1 MCGIIGY
8 LGPQDAVE
16 VIMDGLARLEYR
28 GYDSAG
34 LAVVTDQGD
43 FVVRRAQG
51 KLSRLVAK
59 LADDPVSGHLGM
71 GHTRWATH
79 GRPSETNAHPHLAGD
94 VAVVHN
100 GIIENYLEL
109 KNELIQAGHEFS
121 SETDT
126 EIVAHL
132 VANQLKNGASDLE
145 DAVRRALGRIRGSYA
160 LVILDRRRPDL
171 IIGARKDSPLVL
183 GLGGPGEYFLASDV
197 PAFLSHTNRVVF
209 LHDSDLVVI
218 KGDAYQVSNLEG
230 NPQERPETIISW
242 SPAMAEKAGYKHFMQ
257 KEIFEQP
264 RALVDTLAGRAKAG
278 DSEVFLPDL
287 GLTPEALGK
296 VRRMVLLA
304 CGTSWH
310 AALVGKFWLEGL
322 AKVPT
327 EVDLG
332 SEFRYRDP
340 LVGPGD
346 LVVAISQSG
355 ETADTLAAVREATA
369 KGAAAVAICNV
380 VGSTLTRETAGVIY
394 THAGPEIG
402 VASTKAFTTQLVV
415 LLMLALHMGRVRGA
429 LNDEQGREL
438 IEQLV
443 QLPGLVQQ
451 ALELE
456 ADVVSVA
463 ERFAQVQDFLFLG
476 RGLCYP
482 IALEGALKLKEI
494 SYIHAE
500 GYPAGEMKHGPIAL
514 IDQDMPVVVLANQN
528 QVLEKVLSNMEEVRA
543 RQGRL
548 IAVTEADNAAAR
560 SLADAAISVPIS
572 PPLLAPIVLT
582 VPLQL
587 LAYHVAVLRGTDVDQ
602 PRNLAKSVTVE

>member
-16 VIMDGLARLEYR
+16 VIMEGLGRLEYR

-34 LAVVTDQGD
+34 LALVSEGD
-43 FVVRRAQG
+43 FLVYRAEG
-51 KLSRLVAK
+51 KLKNLRAK
-59 LADDPVSGHLGM
+59 LAESPARGHLGV

-79 GRPSETNAHPHLAGD
+79 GQPSETNAHPHLAGD

-109 KNELIQAGHEFS
+109 KEDLAPRHTFS

-126 EIVAHL
+126 EIVSHL
-132 VANQLKNGASDLE
+132 VEDYLHQGLDLPQ
-145 DAVRRALGRIRGSYA
+145 AVQRALGRIRGSYA
-160 LVILDRRRPDL
+160 LVLLDRRCPDL
-171 IIGARKDSPLVL
+171 LVGARKDSPLVL
-183 GLGGPGEYFLASDV
+183 GLGEEGEFFLASDV
-197 PAFLSHTNRVVF
+197 PAFLGHTNRVIF
-209 LHDSDLVVI
+209 LDDGELVVI
-218 KGDAYQVSNLEG
+218 RGDNYRVTDLAG
-230 NPQERPETIISW
+230 NPRQKTPQTISW
-242 SPAMAEKAGYKHFMQ
+242 SPAMAEKAGYTHFMQ

-264 RALVDTLAGRAKAG
+264 RALADTISGRAKSGQA
-278 DSEVFLPDL
+278 EVFLPDVGYADQEL
-287 GLTPEALGK
+287 LA
-296 VRRMVLLA
+296 VRRLVMLA
-304 CGTSWH
+304 CGTSYH
-310 AALVGKFWLEGL
+310 AALVGKFLVEGL
-322 AKVPT
+322 AGIPV

-340 LVGPGD
+340 LVGPED

-355 ETADTLAAVREATA
+355 ETADTLAAVREAKA
-369 KGAAAVAICNV
+369 KGARALGICNV
-380 VGSTLTRETAGVIY
+380 VGSSLTRETGGVLY

-402 VASTKAFTTQLVV
+402 VASTKAFTTQLVA
-415 LLMLALHMGRVRGA
+415 LYLLALYLGRLRGVIDDERGRA
-429 LNDEQGREL
+429 LVED
-438 IEQLV
+438 LV

-451 ALELE
+451 GLEE
-456 ADVVSVA
+456 EPRVKEIAEQFAYAD
-463 ERFAQVQDFLFLG
+463 DFLYLG
-476 RGLCYP
+476 RGICYP

-514 IDQDMPVVVLANQN
+514 IDEKMPVVALANN
-528 QVLEKVLSNMEEVRA
+528 NDVLEKVLSNMEEVRA

-548 IAVTEADNAAAR
+548 IVVTEAENR
-560 SLADAAISVPIS
+560 SAQALAQAAIIVPQA
-572 PPLLAPIVLT
+572 PPLLAPVLLT

>member
-16 VIMDGLARLEYR
+16 VIMEGLGRLEYR

-34 LAVVTDQGD
+34 LALVHDGD
-43 FVVRRAQG
+43 FVVYRAEG
-51 KLSRLVAK
+51 KLRNLKAK
-59 LADDPVSGHLGM
+59 LARNPARGHLGV

-109 KNELIQAGHEFS
+109 KEDLASRHTFS

-126 EIVAHL
+126 EIVSHL
-132 VANQLKNGASDLE
+132 VEDYLVQGMDLPQ
-145 DAVRRALGRIRGSYA
+145 ALRHALGRIRGSYA
-160 LVILDRRRPDL
+160 LVLLDRRRPDL
-171 IIGARKDSPLVL
+171 MVGARKDSPLVL
-183 GLGGPGEYFLASDV
+183 GLGGEGEYFLASDV
-197 PAFLSHTNRVVF
+197 PAFLGHTNRVIF
-209 LHDSDLVVI
+209 LDDGELVVI
-218 KGDAYQVSNLEG
+218 QGDGHRVTDLAG
-230 NPQERPETIISW
+230 NPIEKRPQTISW
-242 SPAMAEKAGYKHFMQ
+242 SPAMAEKAGYTHFMQ

-264 RALVDTLAGRAKAG
+264 RALADTISGRAKSGQA
-278 DSEVFLPDL
+278 DVFLPEL
-287 GLTPEALGK
+287 GYSEQELLS
-296 VRRMVLLA
+296 VRRLVMLA
-304 CGTSWH
+304 CGTSYH
-310 AALVGKFWLEGL
+310 AALVGKFLVEGL
-322 AKVPT
+322 AGIPV

-340 LVGPGD
+340 LVGPDD

-355 ETADTLAAVREATA
+355 ETADTLAAVREAKA
-369 KGAAAVAICNV
+369 KGARALGICNV
-380 VGSTLTRETAGVIY
+380 VGSSLTRETGGVLY

-402 VASTKAFTTQLVV
+402 VASTKAFTTQLVA
-415 LLMLALHMGRVRGA
+415 LYLLALYLGRLRGA
-429 LNDEQGREL
+429 IDQEQGRALVED
-438 IEQLV
+438 LV

-451 ALELE
+451 SLEE
-456 ADVVSVA
+456 EPRVKEIAEQFAYAD
-463 ERFAQVQDFLFLG
+463 DFLYLG
-476 RGLCYP
+476 RGICYP

-514 IDQDMPVVVLANQN
+514 IDEKMPVVALANN
-528 QVLEKVLSNMEEVRA
+528 NDVLEKVLSNMEEVRA
-543 RQGRL
+543 RQGKL
-548 IAVTEADNAAAR
+548 IVVTEAENHSAQA
-560 SLADAAISVPIS
+560 LAQAAIIVPEA
-572 PPLLAPIVLT
+572 PPLLAPVLLT